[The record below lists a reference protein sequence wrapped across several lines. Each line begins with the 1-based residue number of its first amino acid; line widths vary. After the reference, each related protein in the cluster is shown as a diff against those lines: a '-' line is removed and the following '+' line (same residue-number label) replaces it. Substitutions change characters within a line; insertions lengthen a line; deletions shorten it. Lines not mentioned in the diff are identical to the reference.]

1 MNPAQRLLPFIR
13 NTLRNHPSGSK
24 TQNTP
29 RPLLSPPCR
38 CYSPLP
44 VRPTGLRS
52 SRSLKR
58 NRPSQPFP
66 TTPTVQRP
74 PDINVHNPSFPWTDY
89 DALPSTGS
97 ASHLDRVDVPSDPS
111 GFIQASHPA
120 ASLLAQP
127 ALVVVRQLE
136 MLNLFVGFEQ
146 ANRYRILNP
155 AGETVG
161 FLAEENSGFTGTLLR
176 QIAGTHRAFQ
186 ASVLAVDGTELL
198 RIRRPFS
205 FINSRISIE
214 CPHRQKV
221 IGEAQQEFH
230 IWRRKYGL
238 FTTSSDHIGE
248 ETVFEQFAKI
258 DAGLFS
264 WEFFAQDANEKLMGS
279 VSRNFAGFGREIFT
293 DTGQYVI
300 RFEAVE
306 EELKQLDQIAKTPFK
321 DSTTAE
327 AAPVAESHLA
337 QVPSREIRSTG
348 LTLDQRAVMLATAVS
363 IDFDYFTR
371 SRGGGLMPPMFF
383 GGSDEL
389 QSGGTPSGTQ
399 ANGPDPLT
407 TGIGAGVM
415 DGMLSQAG
423 QPRVPDLESGP
434 STYDEEQLKHDKS
447 SDLSDNAP
455 PGWSETPIDQAW
467 VEEELEDPWSAM
479 NEKDENDWDEW

>member
-1 MNPAQRLLPFIR
+1 MNCSQRSLPLIW
-13 NTLRNHPSGSK
+13 NTLRTNPSGSK
-24 TQNTP
+24 TPINL
-29 RPLLSPPCR
+29 RAFLSPPCR

-44 VRPTGLRS
+44 VRPVGLRS
-52 SRSLKR
+52 SRSPKR
-58 NRPSQPFP
+58 NHPTQPFP
-66 TTPTVQRP
+66 TTPTALKA
-74 PDINVHNPSFPWTDY
+74 PDINAPNPSFPWTDY

-97 ASHLDRVDVPSDPS
+97 VSRSDWVDVPSNPS
-111 GFIQASHPA
+111 GFIQSSHPA

-186 ASVLAVDGTELL
+186 ASILAVDGTELL

-238 FTTSSDHIGE
+238 FTTSSDKIGE
-248 ETVFEQFAKI
+248 ETAFEQFAKI
-258 DAGLFS
+258 DAGLLS
-264 WEFFAQDANEKLMGS
+264 WEFFAQDADGKLMGS

-306 EELKQLDQIAKTPFK
+306 EELKQLDQIAKTPK
-321 DSTTAE
+321 DSITAQ

-337 QVPSREIRSTG
+337 QVPSREVHSTG

-383 GGSDEL
+383 GGSSDEL
-389 QSGGTPSGTQ
+389 QSGGATSGTT
-399 ANGPDPLT
+399 ATGPDPLT
-407 TGIGAGVM
+407 TGVGVGVM

-423 QPRVPDLESGP
+423 QGRAPELDSES
-434 STYDEEQLKHDKS
+434 SAHDEKQIRHDDS
-447 SDLSDNAP
+447 ADIVDNTP
-455 PGWSETPIDQAW
+455 PGWSETPIDEVW
-467 VEEELEDPWSAM
+467 VEEELEDPWSAS
-479 NEKDENDWDEW
+479 NEKEENDWDEW